1 MAQLETKEYNLTG
14 SNSDLFGNVVERIHN
29 VSIKENKEKEN
40 VGIKTYS
47 FETIFTNRDGYTFK
61 LIAPK
66 VRFKEYSMTEEYD
79 SECAY
84 GRFGTFGTP
93 IILNSPCIET
103 NIELLLKVLPGL
115 DKVKYELIDITKY
128 HKMTLKEVEKEL
140 GYKIKLIEK

>member
-29 VSIKENKEKEN
+29 VSIKENKENEN
-40 VGIKTYS
+40 DGIKTYS
-47 FETIFTNRDGYTFK
+47 FETIFTNKDGYTFK

-66 VRFKEYSMTEEYD
+66 VRFKEYSMTEEY
-79 SECAY
+79 EPEYAY
-84 GRFGTFGTP
+84 GRYGSS
-93 IILNSPCIET
+93 IILNSPCTET

-115 DKVKYELIDITKY
+115 DKVKYELIDITNY
-128 HKMTLKEVEKEL
+128 HKMTLKEIEKEL